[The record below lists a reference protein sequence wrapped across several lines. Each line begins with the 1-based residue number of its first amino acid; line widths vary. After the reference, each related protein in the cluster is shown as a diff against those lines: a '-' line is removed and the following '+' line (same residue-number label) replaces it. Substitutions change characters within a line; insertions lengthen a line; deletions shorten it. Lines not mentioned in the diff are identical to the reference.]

1 MTLDTA
7 LLSKTS
13 ELKDK
18 LFLLERRIHPLEWDL
33 GRNQINEFK
42 KKELEKLKLEFSAV
56 TSELKGL
63 ES

>member
-42 KKELEKLKLEFSAV
+42 KKELEKLKL
-56 TSELKGL
+56 
-63 ES
+63 